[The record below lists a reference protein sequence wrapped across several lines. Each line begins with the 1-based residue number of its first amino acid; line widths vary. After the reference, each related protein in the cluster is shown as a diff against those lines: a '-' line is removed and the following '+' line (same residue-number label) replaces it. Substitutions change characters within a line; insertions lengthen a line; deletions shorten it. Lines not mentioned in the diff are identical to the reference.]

1 MKSLVLNLFL
11 LKLKMMFD
19 FTPDFL
25 DKSFRIIGIFI
36 KKNLKL
42 SPDQSFYLVPIFL
55 LVLVKTNLP
64 IKKKDCK

>member
-1 MKSLVLNLFL
+1 
-11 LKLKMMFD
+11 MFD

-55 LVLVKTNLP
+55 LVLVKTDLP